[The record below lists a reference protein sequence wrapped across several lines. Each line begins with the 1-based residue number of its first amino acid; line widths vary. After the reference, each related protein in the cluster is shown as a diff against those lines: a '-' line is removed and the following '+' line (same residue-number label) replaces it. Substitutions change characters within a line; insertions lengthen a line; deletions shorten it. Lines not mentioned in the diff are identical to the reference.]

1 MSFNVTERIRS
12 LLDRKSGKTQAAL
25 ARYCGVST
33 SAVSQWLSG
42 GGIDEEN
49 ILKSARFFGVSYD
62 WLKTGIGDRG
72 DGSVFAFVPGEET
85 PPPGF
90 VSIAEYRLR
99 LGCGAHSGIPEWEEV
114 HDTEDAWYRESF
126 FRKKGVSPDR
136 CRRAKVNGDSMEPS
150 ICSGDRVLWVME
162 TDTQVGCVSI
172 VDGAVYVIAVNGEMR
187 VKRLANTKDGIII
200 KSDNQEYPA
209 EKYINE
215 ECDRVRIYG
224 RVIEV
229 TRSI

>member
-1 MSFNVTERIRS
+1 MSSSVTERIKS
-12 LLDRKSGKTQAAL
+12 LIDRKSGKTQAAL

-49 ILKSARFFGVSYD
+49 VLKSARFFGVSYE
-62 WLKTGIGDRG
+62 WLKTGAGARG
-72 DGSVFAFVPGEET
+72 DGSVCSFVPGEDS
-85 PPPGF
+85 PPAGF
-90 VSIAEYRLR
+90 VAISEYRLR
-99 LGCGAHSGIPEWEEV
+99 LGCGEHSGIPEWEEV

-162 TDTQVGCVSI
+162 PDPQVGCVSI
-172 VDGAVYVIAVNGEMR
+172 TDGAVYVISVGGEMR

-200 KSDNQEYPA
+200 KSDNPEYPP
-209 EKYINE
+209 EKYLRE
-215 ECDRVRIYG
+215 ECDQVRIYG